1 MIFETRYKAWEYLS
15 TFIRNKIH
23 DLSNTVI
30 VWILKWWLPV
40 TYQVSQDL
48 NIPSTFVVVKKLIYN
63 NTTFWVIS
71 QWWTKLYN
79 KTIIAKLGL
88 SEHDVKDIEKQT
100 YEEAKYEKEKYWLFY
115 NDFQWKQVI
124 VIDDGI
130 YTWFSAVAAAKQLK
144 EQWASRLI
152 LAIPV
157 SNNKILSKLQTFYDE
172 IVCVEPIE
180 DRNFALSKYYMSYY
194 KLIWEDVN
202 ELFYKLKE
210 KELFLK

>member
-48 NIPSTFVVVKKLIYN
+48 NIPSTFVVAKKLIYN
-63 NTTFWVIS
+63 NTTFWVIT
-71 QWWTKLYN
+71 QWWIKLYN
-79 KTIIAKLGL
+79 KSIIAKLWL
-88 SEHDVKDIEKQT
+88 SEYDVKDIEKQT
-100 YEEAKYEKEKYWLFY
+100 YDECKYEKEKYWLFY

-124 VIDDGI
+124 VIDDWI
-130 YTWFSAVAAAKQLK
+130 YSWFSAVAVAKQLK

-157 SNNKILSKLQTFYDE
+157 SNNQILSKLQTFYDE

-202 ELFYKLKE
+202 ELFYKMKE
-210 KELFLK
+210 KELFLQ